1 MDDKKGLIRINGLLY
16 KITEEG
22 RFRRHWKGEIRTKDS
37 RAHRHIQIN
46 TCPECGVVKK
56 LTVDHYPP
64 LRESVDNPKTKM
76 LCWDCHSKKN
86 TKEAHTVTSKVAN
99 YVQNCG
105 KGHNTYLRPAL
116 TIYCREC
123 KVILNQLRQV
133 GPNEYVGT
141 R

>member
-1 MDDKKGLIRINGLLY
+1 MRSGIIRINGLLY

-37 RAHRHIQIN
+37 RMYRQIN

-64 LRESVDNPKTKM
+64 LRESIDNPKTKL

-86 TKEAHTVTSKVAN
+86 AKEAHLISGAAN
-99 YVQNCG
+99 YIQNCG
-105 KGHNTYLRPAL
+105 KGHNTYLRPDL
-116 TIYCREC
+116 TIYCRKC
-123 KVILNQLRQV
+123 RVILNQLKQI
-133 GPNEYVGT
+133 GPEEYVGT